1 METIVGDIFL
11 DARRE
16 SHAQGV
22 ALGVAQG
29 VAQGRIAA
37 ILQMLTFKF
46 GSPDKKA
53 VESLEQIKD
62 SDRLVEIF
70 DYVMRSATSLAD
82 AERFIQKTLANTR
95 AAERR
100 SQC

>member
-22 ALGVAQG
+22 AQG
-29 VAQGRIAA
+29 VAQGRIAD

-62 SDRLVEIF
+62 SNRLVEIF

-82 AERFIQKTLANTR
+82 AERFIQEK
-95 AAERR
+95 
-100 SQC
+100 SDH